1 VNIKD
6 LSRAIRDARNGCL
19 RNPEFDSLYFLS
31 AYATPIKRAQ
41 AFFDELAMFVQ
52 AYVGAQPRANR
63 PPRVSELQQWQH
75 DRRQLMLGVLYWNY
89 FCASPLKTRDIA
101 ELSHIP
107 IKKVREAAR
116 EGLKLLLNHVCE
128 LEQEARRNAAKARAV
143 AFAERLAIILL
154 TGEQERIARKIEAHL
169 EAKRLFILSGL
180 PGMAKGAI
188 LTHLCALISSR
199 HCVFINVLAEQ
210 LDQYG
215 RMHRLSDA
223 ACTEVDI
230 IRQMYEGLGLIGHT
244 TIADQ
249 LRAIEGQQ
257 DNFVLIIN
265 RPDLLPPHELHN
277 LLSYLNHLTHPR
289 IILTTTHDLGI
300 PSAEVLKV
308 PELTEEQSKAVV
320 EQARCRASTSDCRP
334 LSEETFRALYQLTG
348 GVPLALAMLGT
359 YLATHPIKQA
369 RIALKNAQPPFDALY
384 EYVFNPTWQQLSE
397 NGRELLRYLATKR
410 TAQLS
415 EHQLSRR
422 DLGADVVKAIDEVGR
437 YNLVKIEPTDET
449 RYVRLQPLLH
459 TALRSGIFERRRAS

>member
-41 AFFDELAMFVQ
+41 AFWDELAMFVQ

-89 FCASPLKTRDIA
+89 FHNSPLKIRKIA
-101 ELSHIP
+101 QLSHIP
-107 IKKVREAAR
+107 IRRIREAAR

-128 LEQEARRNAAKARAV
+128 LEQEARQNAAKARAV
-143 AFAERLAIILL
+143 AFAEQLTVIPL

-169 EAKRLFILSGL
+169 EARKLFIVSGL
-180 PGMAKGAI
+180 PGMAKSGI
-188 LTHLCALISSR
+188 LAHLCALISSR
-199 HCVFINVLAEQ
+199 HCVFVNVQAEQ

-215 RMHRLSDA
+215 RMYRLSDA
-223 ACTEVDI
+223 VCTAEDI
-230 IRQMYEGLGLIGHT
+230 IRQIYEGLGLIGHT

-257 DNFVLIIN
+257 NNFVLVIN
-265 RPDLLPPHELHN
+265 RPDLLPPQELRS

-289 IILTTTHDLGI
+289 IILTAPHDLGI
-300 PSAEVLKV
+300 SGAEVLKV
-308 PELTEEQSKAVV
+308 SELTEAQSRAVV
-320 EQARCRASTSDCRP
+320 EQARRRASTNDCRP
-334 LSEETFRALYQLTG
+334 LSEATFSNLYQLTG

-359 YLATHPIKQA
+359 YLATHSIKQA

-397 NGRELLRYLATKR
+397 NGRELLRYLVSAR

-415 EHQLSRR
+415 EQQLAKR
-422 DLGADVVKAIDEVGR
+422 DLRERVSEAIDEVGKH
-437 YNLVKIEPTDET
+437 NLIKIVPADET
-449 RYVRLQPLLH
+449 RHVRLQPLLH
-459 TALRSGIFERRRAS
+459 TALRSGMFERQRAS

>member
-1 VNIKD
+1 MNIKRFIWLRW
-6 LSRAIRDARNGCL
+6 LSEYTKPMKYD
-19 RNPEFDSLYFLS
+19 
-31 AYATPIKRAQ
+31 Q
-41 AFFDELAMFVQ
+41 AFWDELAALVQ
-52 AYVGAQPRANR
+52 PYAGAQPEANIT
-63 PPRVSELQQWQH
+63 LDQ
-75 DRRQLMLGVLYWNY
+75 
-89 FCASPLKTRDIA
+89 
-101 ELSHIP
+101 
-107 IKKVREAAR
+107 AAR
-116 EGLKLLLNHVCE
+116 
-128 LEQEARRNAAKARAV
+128 QRAAEAQARAFFEQSV
-143 AFAERLAIILL
+143 AISL
-154 TGEQERIARKIEAHL
+154 TSEQERIARWIEAHL
-169 EAKRLFILSGL
+169 EARRLFIVSGL
-180 PGMAKGAI
+180 PGMAKSGI
-188 LTHLCALISSR
+188 LAHICELIKSSR
-199 HCVFINVLAEQ
+199 YYVFVNVQAEQ

-215 RMHRLSDA
+215 KSQMFFKVARTAGS
-223 ACTEVDI
+223 V
-230 IRQMYEGLGLIGHT
+230 IRQICEELGLIGHT

-422 DLGADVVKAIDEVGR
+422 DLGADVGKAIDEVGR